1 MRIWFNRHFSLVGRV
16 VRLLGEARLTE
27 SMHTLVSHRRPEFSG
42 FIGADTS
49 FLEPDG
55 LSGDD
60 YVQWCLDTAHVH
72 QVDWLV
78 PGHAADSLANS
89 QERFAGI
96 GVRLLQAA
104 SAKLLPL
111 LNQKDWVYAHAPENI
126 PRPRY
131 AVIDSVAQL
140 LPGLIE
146 FERVGAT
153 CIKPC
158 VGVYGH
164 GFHRLQSAVT
174 DVRGSTECL
183 SLDDWLQRYRPPS
196 VERRQLLMEFLPGH
210 EYSIDVACVQGD
222 LLAAVVRRKALDGSA
237 QTLVDRPDL
246 CSYARQLVETFGL
259 NGLINVQFK
268 DAVDGSPKL
277 LELNPRASGGIAMSC
292 LSGLNL
298 PAIAYSACM
307 LGQRMP
313 GAPQLFGLRVTEV
326 PVAVILPSAA

>member
-16 VRLLGEARLTE
+16 VRVLNEAQCAEPL
-27 SMHTLVSHRRPEFSG
+27 HTLVSHRRPEFSG
-42 FIGADTS
+42 FIGAGES

-55 LSGDD
+55 LSDEA
-60 YVQWCLDTAHVH
+60 YVQWCLNAAQSH

-78 PGHAADSLANS
+78 PGHAAEVLAHA
-89 QERFAGI
+89 EPRFAQI
-96 GVRLLQAA
+96 GVRLLNAA
-104 SAKLLPL
+104 PAGLLPL
-111 LNQKDWVYAHAPENI
+111 LNQKDWVYANAPADL

-131 AVIDSVAQL
+131 MVIDDASQL

-146 FERVGAT
+146 FERMGAT

-158 VGVYGH
+158 FGVYGQ
-164 GFHRLQSAVT
+164 GFHRLTSAPM
-174 DVRGSTECL
+174 DASPHND
-183 SLDDWLQRYRPPS
+183 SLDLETWSQRYRAPS
-196 VERRQLLMEFLPGH
+196 PERRQLLMEYLPGH
-210 EYSIDVACVQGD
+210 EYSVDLACVKGEM
-222 LLAAVVRRKALDGSA
+222 LAAVVRRKALDGSA

-246 CSYARQLVETFGL
+246 CAYARQLVEAFTL

-268 DAVDGSPKL
+268 EAADGTPKL

-307 LGQRMP
+307 LGQRMALP
-313 GAPQLFGLRVTEV
+313 TQRFGLRVTEV
-326 PVAVILPSAA
+326 PTAIVLPAAA